1 MLCILIITELW
12 LNNLDIVLFLNSL
25 IIPDSHGITV
35 DSYFLSCVSFL
46 PLIGCLSY
54 LKNNSKFWVRQ
65 MQMIPKSW
73 IHHCDMVMFLGK
85 LRPPPPLSFFY
96 FLFIRAIWMEIQCCE
111 VLSSILERCSYLVLL
126 LWFQFC
132 FSGLYMALLILWGLC
147 LLLKKKRII

>member
-85 LRPPPPLSFFY
+85 LRPPPS
-96 FLFIRAIWMEIQCCE
+96 FLFLFFIYQSHLDGDS
-111 VLSSILERCSYLVLL
+111 VLWSSQFNPWKMFLFGPLALVSVLL
-126 LWFQFC
+126 
-132 FSGLYMALLILWGLC
+132 
-147 LLLKKKRII
+147 